1 MVDRVRPAGF
11 DFSNRQHLSAAQ
23 RMDAEEL
30 AALEG
35 HEDDPT
41 VSDADYVQPEDDG
54 LLLHLMHQQER
65 DGGTKAT
72 TKAREIFDHR
82 EMVKALTTND
92 LVFKHK
98 NIDQVIN
105 ALDTLDKEDLPN
117 PSENQD
123 SPAILKQAASILQ
136 GHIKA
141 IQGEG
146 DAVKGDIL
154 SSAVRRNL
162 EKILAPEILDYLKAL
177 EDDTNKSE
185 LQKASNTVFDY
196 IEGTIRPF

>member
-1 MVDRVRPAGF
+1 MVDRVGPAGF

-23 RMDAEEL
+23 RMDAEEF

-41 VSDADYVQPEDDG
+41 ISDADYVQPEDDG
-54 LLLHLMHQQER
+54 LLLHLMHQQEH
-65 DGGTKAT
+65 DGTMAT
-72 TKAREIFDHR
+72 TKTKEKFDHR

-123 SPAILKQAASILQ
+123 SPAILKQAASILK

-141 IQGEG
+141 IQGKG

-154 SSAVRRNL
+154 SAAVRGNL
-162 EKILAPEILDYLKAL
+162 EEILAPEILDYLKAL